1 MRRFHHPGLADGPGE
16 ALLSESASHHLLR
29 VTGIAPGEALGLY
42 DGQGRSAIGRLL
54 AVEAG
59 RARVFVEAAQSEDEG
74 RAPRHLCLAL
84 LKGPAFD
91 TALRMATELG
101 VASIRPVLARR
112 SIARGEKED
121 RWRKVCAAAVG
132 QSGGALIPEVVAP
145 MSLVA
150 VVAALPTGARRLLAA
165 PGGAPLGPVEGEV
178 ALFIGP
184 EGGWEPAELAEA
196 EALGVEAVGLGPRV
210 LRADTAVAAGLARLG

>member
-1 MRRFHHPGLADGPGE
+1 MRRFHHPDLAEGPGE
-16 ALLSESASHHLLR
+16 ALLGDEASHHLLR
-29 VTGIAPGEALGLY
+29 VTGIAPGESLGLY
-42 DGQGRSAIGRLL
+42 DGQGRSAVARLL
-54 AVEAG
+54 AVEGG
-59 RARVFVEAAQSEDEG
+59 RARVFVEAVRVEGAG

-132 QSGGALIPEVVAP
+132 QSGGALIPEVMAP
-145 MSLVA
+145 MGLAA
-150 VVAALPTGARRLLAA
+150 VVAGLPVGTRGRIAA
-165 PGGAPLGPVEGEV
+165 PGGDPLGPVEGEV

-196 EALGVEAVGLGPRV
+196 EALGLEAVGLGPRV

>member
-1 MRRFHHPGLADGPGE
+1 
-16 ALLSESASHHLLR
+16 
-29 VTGIAPGEALGLY
+29 
-42 DGQGRSAIGRLL
+42 
-54 AVEAG
+54 
-59 RARVFVEAAQSEDEG
+59 
-74 RAPRHLCLAL
+74 
-84 LKGPAFD
+84 
-91 TALRMATELG
+91 
-101 VASIRPVLARR
+101 
-112 SIARGEKED
+112 
-121 RWRKVCAAAVG
+121 
-132 QSGGALIPEVVAP
+132 
-145 MSLVA
+145 